1 MEFRRGV
8 RAADQLCGRPACL
21 QLNRAGMP
29 HHADRP
35 TKICVCCGRPFQW
48 RRKWK
53 AVWDEVRYCSDRCRR
68 EVRRRR
74 PDSKNPSGG
83 PEG

>member
-1 MEFRRGV
+1 
-8 RAADQLCGRPACL
+8 
-21 QLNRAGMP
+21 MP

-53 AVWDEVRYCSDRCRR
+53 AVWDDVRYCSDRCRR
-68 EVRRRR
+68 QVRGARRRQ
-74 PDSKNPSGG
+74 DSQGIQGTSDQSSPLPSVASAGTS
-83 PEG
+83 